1 MHLPASHWSA
11 HIDIELSALLRCRHQ
26 VVDLQMQLD
35 TREEELRLA
44 QKANKR
50 EKVVKMA
57 NEVWHTVG
65 CWCVCGGGGYL

>member
-1 MHLPASHWSA
+1 MHFCVNVMP
-11 HIDIELSALLRCRHQ
+11 RVRQ

-50 EKVVKMA
+50 EKVAKMA
-57 NEVWHTVG
+57 NEVRCLTAWGYQT
-65 CWCVCGGGGYL
+65 CILWCHAWPSLW